1 MAASTRD
8 AAWSPLRFALFCV
21 LAGAAHA
28 TSSHDGPLPDPDA
41 AERAAERARAS
52 IGRAAPARVQLAE
65 GRLPP
70 LLGAGRPL
78 PQAPP
83 ARVRMESISGDPNTQ
98 LGIPEL
104 AARLKKLYKE
114 KLLPLEQLSLYA
126 DFYGSC
132 LTDSHFDSRPMVLL
146 IGPYSVGKTSFI
158 KYLLG
163 RSFPGER
170 IGPEPTTDRFI
181 VVMQGSEDRSL
192 PGNALAASPETPFQP
207 LSMFG
212 TQFLNKLEA
221 AQLNAPI
228 LQRLTLVDTPGVLSG
243 ERQREMRGYD
253 MYKVT
258 EWFIE
263 RADRVLLLFDAS
275 KLDMSDE
282 FKRVIQ
288 LLHGHEDKVRLVL
301 NKADATEPQELMR
314 VYGALMWSLGSV
326 VQTPEVIRVFM
337 GSFWDKP
344 FQHEGLK
351 DLFLSEERDLVADL
365 LDLPRNAAVSKINE
379 LVKRAR
385 LVKVHA
391 ALLTF
396 LHDAMPSVFGREATQ
411 KRLLANM
418 LEVFKRV
425 QQLHKL
431 PPGDF
436 PDLEKFTRKAA
447 QFAFSEL
454 PRIPPRRLQLVDE
467 LLEVDVP
474 ELLQLVRQHQ
484 RGSSRKVSTTASLPH
499 LKSSQV
505 KAANGRASGEQWKAV
520 PKRDFSGGAA
530 GGGTARPSA
539 FRPSAPPPR
548 QTGPG
553 AGSGAGQRDP

>member
-1 MAASTRD
+1 MGLAAQICVAV
-8 AAWSPLRFALFCV
+8 AALSVGAFARSLPGDGLPPSGGV
-21 LAGAAHA
+21 GAAE
-28 TSSHDGPLPDPDA
+28 LA

-52 IGRAAPARVQLAE
+52 LGSRVPPSRVQLAE
-65 GRLPP
+65 GDIPP
-70 LLGAGRPL
+70 VLGAGRPL
-78 PQAPP
+78 PQVPP
-83 ARVRMESISGDPNTQ
+83 ARPRMESISGDSNTQ

-114 KLLPLEQLSLYA
+114 KLLPLERMSLYS
-126 DFYGSC
+126 DFYGSF

-181 VVMQGSEDRSL
+181 VVMAGNEDRVT
-192 PGNALAASPETPFQP
+192 PGNALAANSETPFQP

-221 AQLNAPI
+221 SQLNAPI

-253 MYKVT
+253 VYKVT

-263 RADRVLLLFDAS
+263 RADRILLLFDAH
-275 KLDMSDE
+275 KLDISDE

-288 LLHGHEDKVRLVL
+288 LLRGHDDKVRLVL

-337 GSFWDKP
+337 GSFWERP
-344 FQHEGLK
+344 FRHDGLK
-351 DLFLSEERDLVADL
+351 ELFLAEERDLVADL

-396 LHDAMPSVFGREATQ
+396 LHDAMPSMFGREAAQ

-425 QQLHKL
+425 QQQHKL

-436 PDLEKFTRKAA
+436 PDIERFTRMAG
-447 QFAFSEL
+447 QFSFADL
-454 PRIPPRRLQLVDE
+454 PKIAPRRLQLVDE

-474 ELLQLVRQHQ
+474 ELLQMVRQHQ
-484 RGSSRKVSTTASLPH
+484 RSGTTRRVSTTAALPH
-499 LKSSQV
+499 LKSSAV
-505 KAANGRASGEQWKAV
+505 AGKAPSAEPWRALPRRDFANGAAAGATSR
-520 PKRDFSGGAA
+520 GGA
-530 GGGTARPSA
+530 GGGA
-539 FRPSAPPPR
+539 
-548 QTGPG
+548 GG
-553 AGSGAGQRDP
+553 AGGAPGRG